1 MLRYLPLVLSLALTI
16 YCLVDC
22 IQTDDVL
29 VRNLPKIAWL
39 LLVLLFP
46 VIGPLAWLVAGRP
59 SREATAQ
66 AGLSQQERWDLHRRR
81 RDQGNGP
88 GARPPR
94 GPDDDPEFLRGL

>member
-1 MLRYLPLVLSLALTI
+1 MLRYLPLILSLALTI

-22 IQTDDVL
+22 IQTDDLL

-46 VIGPLAWLVAGRP
+46 VIGPVAWLVAGRP
-59 SREATAQ
+59 SREAATQ
-66 AGLSQQERWDLHRRR
+66 AGLTQQERWDLDRRR
-81 RDQGNGP
+81 RGQGNGP
-88 GARPPR
+88 GPRPPR